1 VQTLN
6 VVLKGYPDFLTQLL
20 IMIRNLFFSFF
31 CLSTIL
37 FCGCAS
43 SGLPVNFVEGTVIFN
58 AQPLSDAL
66 ISFIPKIG
74 GNGIPAIGKTDE
86 NGHFFLTS
94 MQGGQPNQG
103 AVAAEYIVV
112 ITKNK
117 DKPSR
122 MEYSTGIDG
131 KPMGIGIYESF
142 VPEKYTLPTT
152 SNLIVTVEK
161 KKRNQF
167 NFVLDKK

>member
-1 VQTLN
+1 MTKNL
-6 VVLKGYPDFLTQLL
+6 LFL
-20 IMIRNLFFSFF
+20 FF

-37 FCGCAS
+37 FCGCVT
-43 SGLPVNFVEGTVIFN
+43 SGLPVNFVEGTVVFDD
-58 AQPLSDAL
+58 QPLSEAF
-66 ISFIPKIG
+66 ISFIPKTG
-74 GNGIPAIGKTDE
+74 GTGVPAIGKTDE
-86 NGHFFLTS
+86 NGHFLLTS
-94 MQGGQPNQG
+94 TQGGQPNQG

-122 MEYSTGIDG
+122 MEYSKDIDG
-131 KPMGIGIYESF
+131 KPMGIGIYESL
-142 VPEKYTLPTT
+142 VPEKYISPTT
-152 SNLIVTVEK
+152 SDLIVTVEK

>member
-1 VQTLN
+1 MST
-6 VVLKGYPDFLTQLL
+6 VLFYGCV
-20 IMIRNLFFSFF
+20 SSE
-31 CLSTIL
+31 LS
-37 FCGCAS
+37 
-43 SGLPVNFVEGTVIFN
+43 VHFVEGTVVFN
-58 AQPLSDAL
+58 DQPLSDAL
-66 ISFIPKIG
+66 ISFIPKTG

-86 NGHFFLTS
+86 NGHFLLTS
-94 MQGGQPNQG
+94 MQGGQPNRG

-122 MEYSTGIDG
+122 IEYSRDIDG
-131 KPMGIGIYESF
+131 KPMEIGIYESL

-167 NFVLDKK
+167 NFILDKN

>member
-1 VQTLN
+1 
-6 VVLKGYPDFLTQLL
+6 
-20 IMIRNLFFSFF
+20 MIRNLFFSFF